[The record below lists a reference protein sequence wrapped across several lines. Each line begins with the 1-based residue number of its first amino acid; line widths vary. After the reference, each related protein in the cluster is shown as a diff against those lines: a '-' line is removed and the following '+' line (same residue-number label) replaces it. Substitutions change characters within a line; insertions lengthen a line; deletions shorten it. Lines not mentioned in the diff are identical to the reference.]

1 MARASRVINKTE
13 VEDAMYVEQI
23 MTRAVDTVTADMKL
37 SHAAQVM
44 REKSRRYL
52 PVVDDKNHLVGLFS
66 QKELDRAEP
75 SAITTL
81 SVGEVNYL
89 TAKITVGELMVREV
103 ITCAPDTLVEDAGR
117 LIRDRRIGNLPVID
131 NGELVG
137 VVSETDILDFFL
149 DVMGCGMDNA
159 TRIAVSLPN
168 KARALGSLLH
178 EINDAGGYIATV
190 VSPVSQMSSPKRV
203 AIVRY
208 TAEQPQQVDETLR
221 QQGYE
226 LINEILPHSD

>member
-1 MARASRVINKTE
+1 
-13 VEDAMYVEQI
+13 MYVEQI
-23 MTRAVDTVTADMKL
+23 MTREVDTVMADMKL

-44 REKSRRYL
+44 REKGRRYL

-66 QKELDRAEP
+66 QKELDRAAP
-75 SAITTL
+75 SSITTL

-89 TAKITVGELMVREV
+89 TSKITVGELMVREV
-103 ITCAPDTLVEDAGR
+103 ITCAPDTLVEEAGQ
-117 LIRDRRIGNLPVID
+117 LIRDKHIGNLPVID

-149 DVMGCGMDNA
+149 DIMGCGLDEA

-168 KARALGSLLH
+168 KARALGGLLH
-178 EINDAGGYIATV
+178 KINDAGGYIATV
-190 VSPVSQMSSPKRV
+190 VSPVSQMGSSKRA

-208 TAEQPQQVDETLR
+208 IADDPEALDKHLR
-221 QQGYE
+221 EIGYDLVTE
-226 LINEILPHSD
+226 LLPHRK

>member
-1 MARASRVINKTE
+1 
-13 VEDAMYVEQI
+13 MYVEQI
-23 MTRAVDTVTADMKL
+23 MTREVDTVTADMKL

-44 REKSRRYL
+44 REKGRHYL
-52 PVVDDKNHLVGLFS
+52 PVVDDNNHLVGLFS
-66 QKELDRAEP
+66 QKELDRAGP

-89 TAKITVGELMVREV
+89 TSKVTVGELMVREV
-103 ITCAPDTLVEDAGR
+103 ITCTPDTLVEEAGL
-117 LIRDRRIGNLPVID
+117 LIRDKHIGNLPVID

-149 DVMGCGMDNA
+149 DIMGCGLDNT

-168 KARALGSLLH
+168 KARSLGGLLH
-178 EINDAGGYIATV
+178 QINDAGGYIATV
-190 VSPVSQMSSPKRV
+190 VSPVSQMGSPQRV

-208 TAEQPQQVDETLR
+208 AADNPQEVDEKLRRNGYTLLSETLA
-221 QQGYE
+221 Q
-226 LINEILPHSD
+226 P

>member
-1 MARASRVINKTE
+1 
-13 VEDAMYVEQI
+13 MYVEQI

-44 REKSRRYL
+44 REKGRRYL
-52 PVVDDKNHLVGLFS
+52 PVVDDKKHLIGLFS

-89 TAKITVGELMVREV
+89 TSKITVGELMVREV
-103 ITCAPDTLVEDAGR
+103 ITCSSDTLVEEAGKM
-117 LIRDRRIGNLPVID
+117 IRDKKIGNLPVID

-149 DVMGCGMDNA
+149 DIMGCGLENT

-168 KARALGSLLH
+168 KARALAGLLH
-178 EINDAGGYIATV
+178 KINDAGGYIATV
-190 VSPVSQMSSPKRV
+190 VSPVSQMDSPERIAV
-203 AIVRY
+203 VRY
-208 TAEQPQQVDETLR
+208 IADNPEALDDHLEEI
-221 QQGYE
+221 GYE
-226 LINEILPHSD
+226 LITEVLPNP